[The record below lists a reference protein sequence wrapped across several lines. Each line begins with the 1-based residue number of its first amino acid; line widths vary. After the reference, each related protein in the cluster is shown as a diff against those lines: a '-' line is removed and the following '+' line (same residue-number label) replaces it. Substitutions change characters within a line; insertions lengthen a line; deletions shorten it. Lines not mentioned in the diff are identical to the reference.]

1 MFVKPAVL
9 NLCYFNIL
17 MFRDLSGLCSA
28 FLLHEN
34 ALVSLGFDIGILN
47 RIDSMLSCFC
57 GSAIDHRRPLR
68 REMADRL
75 AKFTRKIII
84 RSKIIHPMIEKYKLS
99 INKETD
105 STSRMNKVWSFPFLS
120 FLYRTDELL
129 SYPDPVKPY
138 VFLNCQVLIYVQFR
152 NKTLDFKP
160 LWRICVTIY
169 KPFISSPL
177 SFLRY
182 ARNSYWS
189 TANLFI
195 CSDCSLPRGRS

>member
-17 MFRDLSGLCSA
+17 MFRDLSGLCNA

-84 RSKIIHPMIEKYKLS
+84 RSKIIHPMIEKCKTNFRSIKKLIQPQGWTKS
-99 INKETD
+99 GFSHSCPY
-105 STSRMNKVWSFPFLS
+105 STARMNSCLILTLWNPMYFLTARC
-120 FLYRTDELL
+120 LYM
-129 SYPDPVKPY
+129 
-138 VFLNCQVLIYVQFR
+138 F
-152 NKTLDFKP
+152 
-160 LWRICVTIY
+160 
-169 KPFISSPL
+169 
-177 SFLRY
+177 
-182 ARNSYWS
+182 
-189 TANLFI
+189 
-195 CSDCSLPRGRS
+195 SLETRP